1 MNNKYI
7 MIVGLFFCSIG
18 VLHAKADDHMD
29 LLSELRQPW
38 HRIQKDA
45 YGSVVQIVGQRAEMD
60 ILHPW
65 APPIQM
71 EVKGSGF
78 FINEQGEILT
88 NAHVV
93 DQALVI
99 WVRIPSLGKHLI
111 TVELVGVCP
120 ERDIALLRIPDNEL
134 EFVKEKLKEKLKQII
149 PLPLGDS
156 DTVYRTDE
164 VLALGYPFGLELKT
178 TSGVISGRE
187 QQWIEM
193 DAAINPGSSGGP
205 LLNIHGQVIG
215 INSAG
220 ITNAQNIGYIIPI
233 NNVKV
238 ILPELYKKKFIYK
251 PFLGVLSINVTDDVT
266 DYLGN
271 PQPGGCFVAEVVKD
285 SPLYKAGVQTGDMI
299 YEINGYCLDIFGE
312 MNVPWSEDKVS
323 IIDYVSRI
331 ELGQEVALT
340 IYRKGKKL
348 DLTVSFKQS
357 ERLPIRMVYP
367 GYEDID
373 YEIFGGMVVMELTL
387 NHVKELAPQAP
398 GLTRYGE
405 IKNQKEPVLVVTH
418 IFSSSSLCRARTLT
432 PGVTL
437 VEINGQPVSSLED
450 FRKAVKMGAD
460 EKYFVIRASDKVSN
474 ISDNLLVVL
483 PYDKI
488 IQEELQLAHHYHYP
502 LSSTAKELLEQ
513 KGILPTSS

>member
-1 MNNKYI
+1 
-7 MIVGLFFCSIG
+7 MIVGLFFGSIG
-18 VLHAKADDHMD
+18 VLHAEADDHME
-29 LLSELRQPW
+29 LISELRQPW
-38 HRIQKDA
+38 RRIQENA
-45 YGSVVQIVGQRAEMD
+45 CHGVVQIVCQRTEMD

-65 APPIQM
+65 APPMQV

-99 WVRIPSLGKHLI
+99 WVRIPSLLGKHLI
-111 TVELVGVCP
+111 TCELVGVCP
-120 ERDIALLRIPDNEL
+120 ERDIALLRIPHDEL
-134 EFVKEKLKEKLKQII
+134 EFIKEKLKQELKQII

-164 VLALGYPFGLELKT
+164 VLALGYPFGLEFKT
-178 TSGVISGRE
+178 TRGVISGHE

-220 ITNAQNIGYIIPI
+220 ITNAQNVGYIIPI

-271 PQPGGCFVAEVVKD
+271 PQPGGCFVAEVIKD
-285 SPLYKAGVQTGDMI
+285 SPLYKSGVQTGDMI
-299 YEINGYCLDIFGE
+299 YEINGHCLDIFGE
-312 MNVPWSEDKVS
+312 MSVPWSENKIS

-331 ELGQEVALT
+331 ELGQEVSLT
-340 IYRKGKKL
+340 VYRKGEQL
-348 DLTVSFKQS
+348 DLTVSFEQS
-357 ERLPIRMVYP
+357 ERLPVRMVYP

-373 YEIFGGMVVMELTL
+373 YEIFGGMVVMELTV
-387 NHVKELAPQAP
+387 NHVKELTPLAP
-398 GLTRYGE
+398 GLTRY
-405 IKNQKEPVLVVTH
+405 VD
-418 IFSSSSLCRARTLT
+418 
-432 PGVTL
+432 
-437 VEINGQPVSSLED
+437 IN
-450 FRKAVKMGAD
+450 
-460 EKYFVIRASDKVSN
+460 
-474 ISDNLLVVL
+474 NL
-483 PYDKI
+483 K
-488 IQEELQLAHHYHYP
+488 
-502 LSSTAKELLEQ
+502 
-513 KGILPTSS
+513 

>member
-1 MNNKYI
+1 M
-7 MIVGLFFCSIG
+7 MASLSFCSISM
-18 VLHAKADDHMD
+18 VHPKADEHRD
-29 LLSELRQPW
+29 LLLELRQPW
-38 HRIQKDA
+38 RRIQLNARD
-45 YGSVVQIVGQRAEMD
+45 SVVQIFAQRAEMD

-65 APPIQM
+65 APPAQM
-71 EVKGSGF
+71 PARGSGF
-78 FINEQGEILT
+78 FINENGEIIT

-99 WVRIPSLGKHLI
+99 WVQIPSLGKRLI

-120 ERDIALLRIPDNEL
+120 ERDIALLRIPENEL
-134 EFVKEKLKEKLKQII
+134 DFIKEKLGQIT
-149 PLPLGDS
+149 PLSFGDS

-164 VLALGYPFGLELKT
+164 VLALGYPLGQESLKS

-187 QQWIEM
+187 QLWIQM
-193 DAAINPGSSGGP
+193 DAALNPGSSGGP
-205 LLNIHGQVIG
+205 LLNIHGEVIG
-215 INSAG
+215 INSA
-220 ITNAQNIGYIIPI
+220 IVPDAQNVGYIVPI

-238 ILPELYKKKFIYK
+238 ILPELYKKRFTYK

-271 PQPGGCFVAEVVKD
+271 PQPGGCFIAEVVKD
-285 SPLYKAGVQTGDMI
+285 SPLCKAGAQAGDMI
-299 YEINGYCLDIFGE
+299 YEINGYHLDIFGE
-312 MNVPWSEDKVS
+312 MSVPWSEDKVS
-323 IIDYVSRI
+323 IIDYVSRL

-340 IYRKGKKL
+340 VYRKGERL
-348 DLTVSFKQS
+348 DLTVSFEQS
-357 ERLPIRMVYP
+357 ERLPVRMVYP

-387 NHVKELAPQAP
+387 NHVRELAPHAP

-418 IFSSSSLCRARTLT
+418 IFSSSSLCRARTLM

-437 VEINGQPVSSLED
+437 VEVNGQPVSSLED
-450 FRKAVKMGAD
+450 FRQAVKMGAD

-488 IQEELQLAHHYHYP
+488 IQEELQLAEQYHYP
-502 LSSTAKELLEQ
+502 LSDMAKELLKE
-513 KGILPTSS
+513 KGVLPTLP